1 MTTTINPEVR
11 RRDLSVDSLRG
22 LAVILMVAGHV
33 IGSAGSRGMQVP
45 DDSIWRYVY
54 LGLEDIRMPLF
65 TVLSGYVYGLRPVRY
80 RPDFG
85 RLVRGKIRRLLV
97 PMVTVGLLLFGMQLV
112 TPGTN
117 SKPEITGVWK
127 IFAFGFEHLWFL
139 QSIFVIF
146 LVVGAC
152 DVFGLLRTSRGM
164 SIALAISGA
173 GFILV
178 RLPSDWDL
186 FSINGVLRLLPF
198 FLLGYALR
206 KFPDRTG
213 SRPLI
218 YAIVA
223 VFLVA
228 YGVRVLTF
236 TATWPATGVPLR
248 AVSFIVGLCGVL
260 LLYFSRNYISSRW
273 LAWIGAYS
281 FGIYL
286 LHVFGAAATRILL
299 DKVGVGIDV
308 VVFVTCLAVGVLA
321 PIAVYRVFGRFAV
334 VRQAIFGEK

>member
-1 MTTTINPEVR
+1 MTTTIKPDVR
-11 RRDLSVDSLRG
+11 KRDVSVDSLRG

-33 IGSAGSRGMQVP
+33 IGSVGSRGMQVP
-45 DDSIWRYVY
+45 DDSLWRYVY

-85 RLVRGKIRRLLV
+85 SLVRGKIRRLLV

-117 SKPEITGVWK
+117 SKPEITGVWR

-139 QSIFVIF
+139 QAIFVIF
-146 LVVGAC
+146 LIVGVC
-152 DVFGLLRTSRGM
+152 DVFGLLGTPRGM

-173 GFILV
+173 GFVLV
-178 RLPSDWDL
+178 RLPSDWDI

-206 KFPDRTG
+206 MFPDWAE
-213 SRPLI
+213 SRSLI
-218 YAIVA
+218 YAVA
-223 VFLVA
+223 TVFLVT
-228 YGVRVLTF
+228 YGIRALTF
-236 TATWPATGVPLR
+236 TGVWPATGVPLR
-248 AVSFIVGLCGVL
+248 AVSFVVGLCGVL
-260 LLYFSRNYISSRW
+260 LLYFSRNYLSSRW

-286 LHVFGAAATRILL
+286 LHVFGAAATRIVL
-299 DKVGVGIDV
+299 DKTGVGVDI

-321 PIAVYRVFGRFAV
+321 PIAAYRVFGRFAI
-334 VRQAIFGEK
+334 VRQGIFGEK